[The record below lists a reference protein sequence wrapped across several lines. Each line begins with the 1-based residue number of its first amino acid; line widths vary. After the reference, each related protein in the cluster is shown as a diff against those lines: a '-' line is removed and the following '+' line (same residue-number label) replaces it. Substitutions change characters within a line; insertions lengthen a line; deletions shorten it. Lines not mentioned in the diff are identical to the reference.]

1 MKSATLHQEV
11 ITTESEQTQAL
22 AKQVP
27 TWVEQARRCKI
38 TTVPQHAAAQ
48 QTLLALKGS
57 MKDAK
62 AWFKSLKAPID
73 SVKALLLKKEHE
85 VVDPL
90 EAASDTIGAEI
101 QRFDR
106 VQRAEA
112 DRLQNERETAERKR
126 LKDAKAADLA
136 LLKAELAKA
145 KPAEKADLRAVIAE
159 VKADPIVVAPI
170 VVAPRVATTPG
181 LTARTTWIAAIT
193 DTALLQTAIMRGD
206 VPWEAVTINQSW
218 LNAQARAK
226 KAEGELFPGVQCLP
240 EVSLVGRS

>member
-1 MKSATLHQEV
+1 MKTATLHQEV
-11 ITTESEQTQAL
+11 IVTESEQTQAL

-27 TWVEQARRCKI
+27 TWIEQARRCKI

-90 EAASDTIGAEI
+90 EAAIDTTSTEI

-112 DRLQNERETAERKR
+112 DRLQNEREATERAR
-126 LKDAKAADLA
+126 LEAAKAADLA
-136 LLKAELAKA
+136 LLKAEMAKA
-145 KPAEKADLRAVIAE
+145 KPAEKKELQAVIAE
-159 VKADPIVVAPI
+159 VKAEPVIVAPI
-170 VVAPRVATTPG
+170 VVAPRVAVTPG
-181 LTARTTWIAAIT
+181 LATRVTWCAVVTDLVAFRKGLCDGSIPWDAIT
-193 DTALLQTAIMRGD
+193 VNQT
-206 VPWEAVTINQSW
+206 W
-218 LNAQARAK
+218 LNARARETK
-226 KAEGELFPGVQCLP
+226 IEGEYYPGVYCQP
-240 EVSLVGRS
+240 ETSLVGRS